1 MILYVNNRFQI
12 LAASF
17 KVKLFPGKTFVRLNF
32 ILLPLF
38 KVPIT
43 LIQFTRFSREGML
56 KSQEQAGK

>member
-1 MILYVNNRFQI
+1 MILYVNTRFQS

-17 KVKLFPGKTFVRLNF
+17 KLKLFPGKTFVHSNF

-43 LIQFTRFSREGML
+43 LIQFMRFSREDML
-56 KSQEQAGK
+56 KSQELAGK

>member
-1 MILYVNNRFQI
+1 MILYVNTRFQI

-17 KVKLFPGKTFVRLNF
+17 KVKLFPGKTFVDVNF

-43 LIQFTRFSREGML
+43 LILFMRFSREDTV